1 MEISFSAPVPVFAS
15 KNPKNA
21 LYLTIMNLPALNDSI
36 GIYIADINRYPLLS
50 RDEEYRLAVL
60 WKRRGDLDAAHK
72 LVTANL
78 RFVVKIA
85 LEYRNYGIGLKDLIQ
100 EGNIGLMT
108 AVKKFDPDKGVR
120 LITYAAW
127 WIKSH
132 IQEYILKTKG
142 LVKRGARELKKTLF
156 YRNALSAT
164 GADTGADFSL
174 DAPIN
179 TEDGAGKTHLERIAD
194 TAALQEETIETAQEQ
209 TLLKRNVSSA
219 LKRLN
224 QKEKLVIEK
233 RILSEE
239 PISLREVGAKLG
251 LTRERVRQIEAAA
264 LKKLKG
270 FFLEAKEGRL
280 ALSSGTSD

>member
-1 MEISFSAPVPVFAS
+1 
-15 KNPKNA
+15 
-21 LYLTIMNLPALNDSI
+21 MNLPALNDSI

-156 YRNALSAT
+156 YRNALSAA

-239 PISLREVGAKLG
+239 PISLREVGASLG
-251 LTRERVRQIEAAA
+251 LTRERVRQIESAA

-270 FFLEAKEGRL
+270 FFLQAKEGRL
-280 ALSSGTSD
+280 ALPSGTSD

>member
-1 MEISFSAPVPVFAS
+1 
-15 KNPKNA
+15 
-21 LYLTIMNLPALNDSI
+21 MNLPALNDSI

-50 RDEEYRLAVL
+50 RDEEHRLAVL
-60 WKRRGDLDAAHK
+60 WKRHGDLDAAHS

-85 LEYRNYGIGLKDLIQ
+85 CEYRNYGLGLKDLIQ

-142 LVKRGARELKKTLF
+142 LVKRGARELKKSLF
-156 YRNALSAT
+156 YRNALPAK
-164 GADTGADFSL
+164 GIDTGADFSL

-179 TEDGAGKTHLERIAD
+179 IEDNAGKTHLERIAD
-194 TAALQEETIETAQEQ
+194 TAALQEDIVETAQEE
-209 TLLKRNVSSA
+209 TLLKKDVSLA

-224 QKEKLVIEK
+224 EKEKLVIEK
-233 RILSEE
+233 RILSED
-239 PISLREVGAKLG
+239 PVSLREVGAELN
-251 LTRERVRQIEAAA
+251 LTRERVRQIESAA

-270 FFLEAKEGRL
+270 FFLEANKGT
-280 ALSSGTSD
+280 LSLPPATAD

>member
-1 MEISFSAPVPVFAS
+1 
-15 KNPKNA
+15 
-21 LYLTIMNLPALNDSI
+21 MNLPALNDSI

-156 YRNALSAT
+156 YRNALSAA

-194 TAALQEETIETAQEQ
+194 TAALQEEMVETAQEE
-209 TLLKRNVSSA
+209 TLLKKNVSLA

-224 QKEKLVIEK
+224 EKEKIVIEK
-233 RILSEE
+233 RILSED
-239 PISLREVGAKLG
+239 PISLREVGTELG